1 MKMLMMKMLMMM
13 MMMILMMLTI
23 FILKPA
29 EKPQCPLSPF
39 TRLCGLFSAISTP
52 HFVLI
57 GLILN
62 SATNLET
69 SRKAS
74 VPLSP

>member
-1 MKMLMMKMLMMM
+1 MKMLMMKMLMM

-39 TRLCGLFSAISTP
+39 TPECGLFSAIPTP
-52 HFVLI
+52 HFVLL